1 MINNIIYKMG
11 NSSPCCKKDDPEIPS
26 INIKDVCND
35 LTCKSKCLSSCC
47 IKTEKKHHHHH
58 HHKKELTS

>member
-1 MINNIIYKMG
+1 MG
-11 NSSPCCKKDDPEIPS
+11 NASPCCKKDDPEIPS

-35 LTCKSKCLSSCC
+35 ISCKSKCLSSCC

-58 HHKKELTS
+58 HHHKQTN